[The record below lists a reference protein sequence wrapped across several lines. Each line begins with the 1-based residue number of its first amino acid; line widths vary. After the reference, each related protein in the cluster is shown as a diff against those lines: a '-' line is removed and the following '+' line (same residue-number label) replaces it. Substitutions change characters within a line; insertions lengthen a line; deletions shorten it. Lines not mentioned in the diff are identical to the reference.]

1 MSTTAFLLVILAAF
15 LHAFWNFTAKKTS
28 GNLYVVYIGLL
39 IFCIFFSP
47 LFVLYF
53 SFNHFSCAFLY
64 ILATGILHAIYFLS
78 LCKAYEHGDISVVYP
93 IARGCGIA
101 GTALIAYLFS
111 METLSSL
118 GIAGIISVSIGT
130 ILVGLKIS
138 HQKDSLKGIVYA
150 LIVGL
155 TIAGYSVVDKAAV
168 GTINPIV
175 YIFSMAFGTSFFLTP
190 LILVGK
196 RQELIH
202 AWKELKQYCFII
214 GLGSMGTYLIIL
226 FAFQMA
232 NVSYVVATRELSVA
246 IGAFLGIKI
255 LKEPYSLSKIMGIIC
270 IILGMIIIKIVTF

>member
-1 MSTTAFLLVILAAF
+1 MSITAFLLVILAAF
-15 LHAFWNFTAKKTS
+15 LHASWNFIAKKTS
-28 GNLYVVYIGLL
+28 GNLSVIYIGLL
-39 IFCIFFSP
+39 ISCIFIFP
-47 LFVLYF
+47 FFILYF
-53 SFNHFSCAFLY
+53 SFNHFFYAFLY
-64 ILATGILHAIYFLS
+64 ILATGILHAIYFFF
-78 LCKAYEHGDISVVYP
+78 LCKAYKHGDISVVYP

-118 GIAGIISVSIGT
+118 GVAGIICVSIGT
-130 ILVGLKIS
+130 ILAGLKIS
-138 HQKDSLKGIVYA
+138 HQKNPLKGIMYA

-155 TIAGYSVVDKAAV
+155 TIAGYSVVDKTAV
-168 GTINPIV
+168 STINPVV
-175 YIFSMAFGTSFFLTP
+175 YIYSMAFGTSFFLTP
-190 LILVGK
+190 LILFGK

-202 AWKELKQYCFII
+202 AWKELKQYSFII

-255 LKEPYSLSKIMGIIC
+255 LKEPYSLKKIMGIIC
-270 IILGMIIIKIVTF
+270 IILGMIIIKIVTL

>member
-1 MSTTAFLLVILAAF
+1 MSITAFLLVILAAF
-15 LHAFWNFTAKKTS
+15 LHASWNFIAKKTS
-28 GNLYVVYIGLL
+28 GNLYVIYIGLL
-39 IFCIFFSP
+39 ISCVFIFPF
-47 LFVLYF
+47 FVSYF
-53 SFNHFSCAFLY
+53 SLDHFFFAFLY
-64 ILATGILHAIYFLS
+64 ILATGILHAIYFFF

-118 GIAGIISVSIGT
+118 GVAGIISVTIGT
-130 ILVGLKIS
+130 ILVGLKIR
-138 HQKDSLKGIVYA
+138 HQKYPLKGIVYA

-155 TIAGYSVVDKAAV
+155 TIAGYSVVDKTAV

-175 YIFSMAFGTSFFLTP
+175 YIYSMAFGTTFFLTP
-190 LILVGK
+190 FILVGK

-226 FAFQMA
+226 FTFQMA
-232 NVSYVVATRELSVA
+232 KVSYVVATRELSVA
-246 IGAFLGIKI
+246 IGAFFGIKI
-255 LKEPYSLSKIMGIIC
+255 LKEPYSLRKIVGIIC
-270 IILGMIIIKIVTF
+270 IILGMIIIKMVTF